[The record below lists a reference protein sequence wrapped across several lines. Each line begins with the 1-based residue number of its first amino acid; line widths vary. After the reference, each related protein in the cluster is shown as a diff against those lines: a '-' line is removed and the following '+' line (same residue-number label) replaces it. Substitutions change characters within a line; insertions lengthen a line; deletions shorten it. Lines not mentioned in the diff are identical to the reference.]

1 MPAKITAVNNNSV
14 TVEIKI
20 EFNKS
25 MLETENK
32 IQETLNEAGVLVTG
46 QALKSFDTNGAALIF
61 GSVKMSSKGLAPKEY
76 QTPYGVVSVDRHV
89 YQTSSGGKTFC
100 PLENNARIIVTSTP
114 KFAQQVSHK
123 FAEMASPQ
131 VQKDLEINHGRHVT
145 RCFLQDIAEAVGTV
159 AMAQEKTWEYDIP
172 KQDRPV
178 HMVSIGLD
186 GTCMLLCDDG
196 YRQAMVG
203 TLTLYDREG
212 ERLHTIYIASAPEY
226 GKEKFKQKLRREIE
240 CVRELYPKANFI
252 GLADGAKDNWE
263 FLEQLT
269 NVQITDFYHATEY
282 LTGVSEALF
291 SKKQEKERQQWLENH
306 CHDLKHEKNAAV
318 EQLEEF
324 KKIKKEKALSEEKEG
339 KIDAAISYFFN
350 QGKRM
355 NYAEFRAQHMPIGSG
370 VTEAACKTII
380 KQRLCKSGMKWKD
393 KGAKVVLSLR
403 TLTYSS
409 TRWDQF
415 WNKINCCG
423 IQCSVI

>member
-76 QTPYGVVSVDRHV
+76 QTPYGAVSVDRHV

-178 HMVSIGLD
+178 HMLQF
-186 GTCMLLCDDG
+186 
-196 YRQAMVG
+196 RQ
-203 TLTLYDREG
+203 
-212 ERLHTIYIASAPEY
+212 
-226 GKEKFKQKLRREIE
+226 
-240 CVRELYPKANFI
+240 
-252 GLADGAKDNWE
+252 
-263 FLEQLT
+263 
-269 NVQITDFYHATEY
+269 
-282 LTGVSEALF
+282 
-291 SKKQEKERQQWLENH
+291 
-306 CHDLKHEKNAAV
+306 
-318 EQLEEF
+318 
-324 KKIKKEKALSEEKEG
+324 
-339 KIDAAISYFFN
+339 
-350 QGKRM
+350 
-355 NYAEFRAQHMPIGSG
+355 
-370 VTEAACKTII
+370 
-380 KQRLCKSGMKWKD
+380 
-393 KGAKVVLSLR
+393 
-403 TLTYSS
+403 
-409 TRWDQF
+409 
-415 WNKINCCG
+415 
-423 IQCSVI
+423 